1 MTRYVI
7 DASAAVEYLLRTK
20 MGQKIAEI
28 IRDTL
33 LIAPAFLDVEVLSVL
48 RRAVLH
54 KKLEEQRAVLALD
67 DLVAW
72 QVDRIPHAELIW
84 EAWRHRHNVS
94 GYDSF
99 YVAAAHLYEATLLTA
114 DGLLSRAPIPGVKVQ
129 NVQTYLPLPSFGTR
143 AIFCLNS
150 MHNSV

>member
-1 MTRYVI
+1 VTRYVI
-7 DASAAVEYLLRTK
+7 DASAAVEYLLRTQL
-20 MGQKIAEI
+20 GQKIAEI
-28 IRDTL
+28 IRDAL
-33 LIAPAFLDVEVLSVL
+33 LIAPALLDVEVLSVL

-54 KKLEEQRAVLALD
+54 KKLEEQRAALALE

-99 YVAAAHLYEATLLTA
+99 YVAAAHLYKVPLLTA
-114 DGLLSRAPIPGVKVQ
+114 DGPLSRAPILGVKVQ
-129 NVQTYLPLPSFGTR
+129 NVRTAPYPP
-143 AIFCLNS
+143 
-150 MHNSV
+150 